1 VQAPD
6 DNRKLLHVMRIA
18 LRWADMDANAH
29 VNNATYFTYM
39 EQARIEWLNTIGMQN
54 TAEGE
59 GPVVVKTSCTYVKPI
74 AYPETLEVRLY
85 GAAPGRTSFPTWYEI
100 VGTNEPG
107 VKYAEGDATMVWTN
121 RTSGK
126 SQPVPDALRAL
137 LSDPPPP

>member
-1 VQAPD
+1 MTTKND
-6 DNRKLLHVMRIA
+6 RKLLHVTRIE

-39 EQARIEWLNTIGMQN
+39 EQARIEWLNAAGMQN

-59 GPVVVKTSCTYVKPI
+59 GPVVVKTSCTYLAPI
-74 AYPETLEVRLY
+74 GYPETLEVRVY

-100 VGTNEPG
+100 NGAAG
-107 VKYAEGDATMVWTN
+107 ARYAEGDATMVWTN
-121 RTSGK
+121 RASGK

-137 LSDPPPP
+137 LAGP